1 VVNCKLFQL
10 SRKALRDFL
19 KHLELWS
26 DINFRPV
33 HEERKNGLCSA
44 CAAYG
49 ADVWSFSCVVLVTS
63 YNKLLHEEP
72 QLYFGILPVHF
83 GSPGVGSR

>member
-1 VVNCKLFQL
+1 MVNCKLFQL

-49 ADVWSFSCVVLVTS
+49 ADVWSFS
-63 YNKLLHEEP
+63 
-72 QLYFGILPVHF
+72 
-83 GSPGVGSR
+83 